1 MLLNSILYRNH
12 NPSIPSLSLS
22 PDPDDFNPSSPSSR
36 KSTRAHDAEELA
48 SHVLHGSLRLTPS
61 RQQILSNSGISL
73 PPNTEQEEEEEEE
86 EEEGGE
92 EGGSGAVLSD
102 DLEGNS
108 ESPMPLEGRD
118 GSSSSSSSTSEDEE
132 DGDDERE
139 PESQERS
146 IPDPPLSRRLSDGD
160 ASDNEDDDATPSN
173 LKAPPTA
180 SSGGLRRRRPATG
193 GPSPSSVKRRNNS
206 SRRRQVAVEQ
216 KQQQQQQQR
225 SSDRRRSCR
234 SALGRRCRKPAT
246 RRKPRTAAKARP
258 PVSDSSESTEMESSD
273 EHPVNG
279 FGTNTRSSERNRT
292 RKMAD
297 TSTAV
302 AHVATRELRPR
313 IRSSSSN
320 NYETAEEFL
329 RPRSSVKNVEKPLL
343 VSSRATPSTLTNS
356 VEDSLLR
363 GSLVAEGCG
372 LVDSSV
378 AKRQARKRKRTP
390 ESDRETPKKSRS
402 TTSDRDSD
410 DVRKS
415 GRTING
421 LVVNGASVEFK
432 PMDLVWAKCRGYPS
446 YPALVS

>member
-1 MLLNSILYRNH
+1 
-12 NPSIPSLSLS
+12 
-22 PDPDDFNPSSPSSR
+22 
-36 KSTRAHDAEELA
+36 
-48 SHVLHGSLRLTPS
+48 
-61 RQQILSNSGISL
+61 
-73 PPNTEQEEEEEEE
+73 
-86 EEEGGE
+86 
-92 EGGSGAVLSD
+92 
-102 DLEGNS
+102 
-108 ESPMPLEGRD
+108 
-118 GSSSSSSSTSEDEE
+118 
-132 DGDDERE
+132 
-139 PESQERS
+139 
-146 IPDPPLSRRLSDGD
+146 
-160 ASDNEDDDATPSN
+160 
-173 LKAPPTA
+173 
-180 SSGGLRRRRPATG
+180 
-193 GPSPSSVKRRNNS
+193 
-206 SRRRQVAVEQ
+206 
-216 KQQQQQQQR
+216 
-225 SSDRRRSCR
+225 
-234 SALGRRCRKPAT
+234 
-246 RRKPRTAAKARP
+246 
-258 PVSDSSESTEMESSD
+258 MESSD

-446 YPALVS
+446 YPALVIDPDISAKGMKVNGEEIQPSDEVLSLREKNTYLIRFFDGRRTWQWLPPDKVEPLGIDAETDSLKLSTAGSSKRGVKEAYQRATRYQKHLKSSSRAKTEASAGNTNTSDSEEEEEEGDSDRT